1 MLSFCFEN
9 NEENKDT
16 YKINEKQGTPKTNQE
31 LEKEKKKDQSR
42 GGMIYLKRDLTLEKP
57 VEKEDLAAC
66 CWAIRLA

>member
-42 GGMIYLKRDLTLEKP
+42 GGG
-57 VEKEDLAAC
+57 
-66 CWAIRLA
+66 